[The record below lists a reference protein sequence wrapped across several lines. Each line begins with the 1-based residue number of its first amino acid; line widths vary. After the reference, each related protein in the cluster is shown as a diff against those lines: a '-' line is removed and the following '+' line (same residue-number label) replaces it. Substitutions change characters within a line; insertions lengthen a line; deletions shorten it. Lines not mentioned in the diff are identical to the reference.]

1 MKRML
6 FGIITILVLAVTS
19 NVFAVD
25 TKIGETTILTEMKS
39 VIPHDKIKNT
49 DELFQK
55 WQEIENGKSQAI
67 LIDLRTEAEFNSGH
81 IKNSNNVDSG
91 HAYTIPGKWANP
103 ETEIWVYCRT
113 AHRATYFAGLL
124 YKYGYQNVYLV
135 DKGIVG
141 WFEKGY
147 PLFNTYLGEIKVSKY
162 DKNLKEIYAYRE
174 NK

>member
-1 MKRML
+1 MKMSL
-6 FGIITILVLAVTS
+6 LAIQTVFVLTIIS
-19 NVFAVD
+19 NVCAFD
-25 TKIGETTILTEMKS
+25 TKRGESSILAEMKS
-39 VIPHDKIKNT
+39 AIPPDKIKNT
-49 DELFQK
+49 DELYQK
-55 WQEIENGKSQAI
+55 WQEIESGKSQAI
-67 LIDLRTEAEFNSGH
+67 LVDLRTEAEFNSGH
-81 IKNSNNVDSG
+81 IKNSNNIDSG
-91 HAYTIPGKWANP
+91 HAYTIPGKWDNP

-124 YKYGYQNVYLV
+124 YKYGYKNIYLV

-147 PLFNTYLGEIKVSKY
+147 PLFNTYLGEIKVTKY